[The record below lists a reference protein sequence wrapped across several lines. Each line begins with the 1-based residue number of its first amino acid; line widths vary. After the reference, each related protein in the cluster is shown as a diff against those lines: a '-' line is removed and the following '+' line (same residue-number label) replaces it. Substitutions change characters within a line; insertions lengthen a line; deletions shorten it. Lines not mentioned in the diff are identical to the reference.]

1 MIDRS
6 IMRNRI
12 IVSEKPLFITILIAV
27 IITGGLTISSL
38 RTTNPTSILCTF
50 INSQSQSQTQTLPNH
65 PTTTHFSAIMYYATA
80 RGVAAQQTL
89 PEIQTIFHLLQ
100 TLAPCNLLVFGIG
113 HESLMWSAFNTRGT
127 TLFLEDDIKSV
138 QKILANAPT
147 LRVHHTAYETRLS
160 DADSLLAA
168 YKTTAKCLPPQ
179 VYLKGNTECKLA
191 LSKLPEEVYRREW
204 DVIMIDG
211 PRGYYEEAPGRMA
224 VIFTAAVMA
233 RRREGA
239 GDTHVLVH
247 DVNRKVE
254 QEYAEEFL
262 CRSNLVKAEN
272 RLWHFKI
279 PPAAKDSPT
288 FC

>member
-1 MIDRS
+1 
-6 IMRNRI
+6 MRNRI
-12 IVSEKPLFITILIAV
+12 IVSEKPLFITIAIAV

-38 RTTNPTSILCTF
+38 RSTGGGPTNPTSILCTF
-50 INSQSQSQTQTLPNH
+50 VNSQSTKDH
-65 PTTTHFSAIMYYATA
+65 PTSTHFYAIMYYATA
-80 RGVAAQQTL
+80 RGVAAHQTL
-89 PEIQTIFHLLQ
+89 PEIRATFDVLQ
-100 TLAPCNLLVFGIG
+100 ALAPCNLLVFGIG

-127 TLFLEDDIKSV
+127 TLFLEDDIKVV
-138 QKILANAPT
+138 QRTLANAPT
-147 LRVHHTAYETRLS
+147 LRMHHVSYETRLS
-160 DADSLLAA
+160 EADSLLAS
-168 YKTTAKCLPPQ
+168 YKTTAKCLLPQ
-179 VYLKGNTECKLA
+179 VYLKGNVGCKLA

-204 DVIMIDG
+204 DVIIIDG
-211 PRGYYEEAPGRMA
+211 PRGYFDEAPGRMA
-224 VIFTAAVMA
+224 VIFSAAVMA

-254 QEYAEEFL
+254 QEYAQEFL

-279 PPAAKDSPT
+279 PPAGKDSPT

>member
-1 MIDRS
+1 M
-6 IMRNRI
+6 MRNRI
-12 IVSEKPLFITILIAV
+12 IVSEKPLFITIVIAV

-38 RTTNPTSILCTF
+38 RSTGGANPTSILCTF
-50 INSQSQSQTQTLPNH
+50 VNSQSQTQLKD

-89 PEIQTIFHLLQ
+89 PEIRTVFDVLQ

-127 TLFLEDDIKSV
+127 TLFLEDDIKWV
-138 QKILANAPT
+138 QKTLSNAPA
-147 LRVHHTAYETRLS
+147 LRVHHIAYETQLS
-160 DADSLLAA
+160 EAESLLES
-168 YKTTAKCLPPQ
+168 YKTTPKCLPPQ
-179 VYLKGNTECKLA
+179 VDLKGNTECKLA

-204 DVIMIDG
+204 DAIIIDG
-211 PRGYYEEAPGRMA
+211 PRGYYQEAPGRMA
-224 VIFTAAVMA
+224 VIFSVAVMA
-233 RRREGA
+233 RRRQGA

-262 CRSNLVKAEN
+262 CKNNLAKAEN